1 MNNLILPHLIPSPG
15 QGWKRSSR
23 LSGDLDRPADR
34 GWLGPAARSC
44 CSTSTA
50 AQAQV
55 HCELPNCNSPLRA
68 PPTFPPCLLIKS
80 KSIAVAGAV
89 HLLKR
94 EGYVVPPDYTP
105 ASFAPDKELILKRC
119 LFHRTFWRSPPIHN
133 RLAVSYCF
141 TIRFCQF
148 RGSRDWDR
156 FMGSGANLFFQRN
169 RLRQRDTW
177 WWHHSSAQ

>member
-34 GWLGPAARSC
+34 RWLGPAARSC

-68 PPTFPPCLLIKS
+68 PPTFPPACSSNPRELLLQVQCICS
-80 KSIAVAGAV
+80 RERVILFHQIT
-89 HLLKR
+89 HLLHLHLTR
-94 EGYVVPPDYTP
+94 ISSSNFAFFTEHSGGLLQSITVWLSATVSQYT
-105 ASFAPDKELILKRC
+105 S
-119 LFHRTFWRSPPIHN
+119 
-133 RLAVSYCF
+133 
-141 TIRFCQF
+141 
-148 RGSRDWDR
+148 
-156 FMGSGANLFFQRN
+156 ANLEEAGIGIGLWAPVQI
-169 RLRQRDTW
+169 
-177 WWHHSSAQ
+177 SSSRETA